1 MEFPHLSSI
10 ANLCSVLSFIANLWD
25 SNHFV
30 LFPRLAVII
39 KIRCFNH
46 LAGSQSTSTSAS
58 KAPLP
63 SLKKLTNSNS
73 STVKVWRWFSIVSSL
88 IIPMPIKSNVV
99 IRVPLPLHSASRG
112 SFSTE
117 EIAKTTPAGTVP
129 YYHET
134 IGNGDRISSGPGRVD
149 LKRYI
154 MIKELIS
161 SLICALS
168 SIKRGH
174 S

>member
-1 MEFPHLSSI
+1 M
-10 ANLCSVLSFIANLWD
+10 
-25 SNHFV
+25 
-30 LFPRLAVII
+30 
-39 KIRCFNH
+39 
-46 LAGSQSTSTSAS
+46 
-58 KAPLP
+58 
-63 SLKKLTNSNS
+63 
-73 STVKVWRWFSIVSSL
+73 
-88 IIPMPIKSNVV
+88 
-99 IRVPLPLHSASRG
+99 IRVPLPLQSASRG

-161 SLICALS
+161 SLICVIS